1 MLLVWPLSGHCLTR
15 AFKKRKRNRRWT
27 KGANEEHGARKS
39 CETLTAERAKRL
51 QLSCAVGLFV
61 IPYARE
67 AVIPSQLFFFQP
79 RHALWPLEILSKT
92 RNFPFGHVYCS
103 ADSHG
108 NRINVAQGCPQ
119 TVQYFRCCTV
129 TEWGPR

>member
-67 AVIPSQLFFFQP
+67 AVIPSQLFFFFN
-79 RHALWPLEILSKT
+79 HATL
-92 RNFPFGHVYCS
+92 FG
-103 ADSHG
+103 
-108 NRINVAQGCPQ
+108 PWK
-119 TVQYFRCCTV
+119 YFRRPEIFLLDMFTARQTATV
-129 TEWGPR
+129 TELMLRRAVHRLFSIFDVVQ